1 MATMEVGHVPCF
13 GFCDGCTA
21 WGQRMHVKVS
31 VTPNVFLSFL
41 CQICEDYVTQCLKD
55 GDQEGVLCI
64 LEGRLP
70 PGWHAALAEEV
81 GGNDGKG
88 KGKGKE
94 VHEADKAG
102 GWGKAEGKGRDRSRS
117 PRRHAA

>member
-1 MATMEVGHVPCF
+1 
-13 GFCDGCTA
+13 
-21 WGQRMHVKVS
+21 MHVKVS
-31 VTPNVFLSFL
+31 VIPNVYRSVL
-41 CQICEDYVTQCLKD
+41 CQICEDYVSESLKD
-55 GDQEGVLCI
+55 GDQESVLCI
-64 LEGRLP
+64 LRPP

-81 GGNDGKG
+81 GGNDGNG